1 MGKSSSGTTMKPMT
15 PVEREKYARTHAA
28 HIERQ
33 KVMGV
38 PREEWS
44 TTTKLTASTT
54 TVAIK
59 G

>member
-1 MGKSSSGTTMKPMT
+1 MGKSSTGTTMKPMT
-15 PVEREKYARTHAA
+15 PSEREKYASEHAE

-33 KVMGV
+33 KIMGV
-38 PREEWS
+38 PQHEWAS
-44 TTTKLTASTT
+44 GTKLTASTT

>member
-1 MGKSSSGTTMKPMT
+1 MGKSSNGTTMKPMT
-15 PVEREKYARTHAA
+15 PAEREKYERDHAA

-33 KVMGV
+33 KIMGV
-38 PREEWS
+38 PESEWS
-44 TTTKLTASTT
+44 GTTKLTASTT

>member
-15 PVEREKYARTHAA
+15 PAEREKYERDHAA

-33 KVMGV
+33 KLMGV
-38 PREEWS
+38 PPQEWA